1 MFRRLASLCVVAV
14 VCSAYGSV
22 AAVVRAYVLP
32 RWSMHRCVCGVHEVC
47 PEERV
52 CVHCFVLP
60 AVAAVG
66 NKAEVRGAITEKGYR
81 CQHIER
87 VPVNQEAA
95 QQ

>member
-1 MFRRLASLCVVAV
+1 MFPRLASLCVLAV
-14 VCSAYGSV
+14 VCPADCGV

-32 RWSMHRCVCGVHEVC
+32 CWSMHRCVCGVHEVC
-47 PEERV
+47 PEVRV
-52 CVHCFVLP
+52 CVHFVLP